1 MQPKNGKR
9 CVLVQ
14 VRLYWDK
21 INMSKNSHPDNSCI
35 YLFYFIADLQ
45 YSIDVELIP
54 RSHRNRCPIGSK
66 YRARFGVCS
75 CNRHCSWDLCRTI
88 DPPNDCLAGTGSV
101 WRWDQVKNAWVAQID
116 GGNKLSRNQ

>member
-1 MQPKNGKR
+1 
-9 CVLVQ
+9 
-14 VRLYWDK
+14 
-21 INMSKNSHPDNSCI
+21 MSKNSHPDNSCI

-116 GGNKLSRNQ
+116 GGNKLSQTSSIKIEKEIDCKCLPNL